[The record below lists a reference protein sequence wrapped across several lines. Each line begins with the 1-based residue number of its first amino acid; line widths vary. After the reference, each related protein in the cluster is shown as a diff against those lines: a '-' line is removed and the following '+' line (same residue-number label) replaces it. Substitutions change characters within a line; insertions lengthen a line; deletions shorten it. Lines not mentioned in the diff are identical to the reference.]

1 MPTAEELAAALRAP
15 IEARS
20 GAPVRSVRCTPIT
33 AGASAD
39 TWSVDAER
47 EDGSVER
54 LVFRR
59 DAGGD
64 DFGGRI
70 GKSSEARTQAAAHR
84 AGVRVAEVLHVVE
97 GDPALGDGYLMRRLG
112 GESLAPRILKKPEL
126 EAARAALVPDLA
138 TALGRIHAIPTSE
151 VSFLPELG
159 AAKQLEDLH
168 ALHSGFG
175 DPLPVFALAHRYLAT
190 HLPEAPETTLVHGDF
205 RLGNFLVDEHG
216 LVGVLDWE
224 LAHRGDPHEDLGWL
238 SVNAWRFGGKLPVG
252 GFARR
257 EDFFEAYE
265 RASGRRV
272 DPGRV
277 LFWELFGTYKWGVI
291 CQYQAFTYLNGGVSS
306 IERVAIGRRVAETEV
321 DMLSI
326 LEELCR

>member
-1 MPTAEELAAALRAP
+1 MPRAAELGEALRAP
-15 IEARS
+15 IEACLGR
-20 GAPVRSVRCTPIT
+20 PVRELVCSPIT

-39 TWSVDAER
+39 TWSVDARLEGG
-47 EDGSVER
+47 DVER

-70 GKSSEARTQAAAHR
+70 GKAAEARAQAAAFR

-97 GDPALGDGYLMRRLG
+97 GDPSLGDGYLMRRLG

-138 TALGRIHAIPTSE
+138 TALARIHAIPTPE
-151 VSFLPELG
+151 VESLPELG
-159 AAKQLEDLH
+159 ARKQLDDLH
-168 ALHSGFG
+168 ALHLRFG
-175 DPLPVFALAHRYLAT
+175 DSLPVFALAHRTLAT
-190 HLPEAPETTLVHGDF
+190 HLPEGGETTLVHGDF
-205 RLGNFLVDEHG
+205 RLGNFLVDERG

-238 SVNAWRFGGKLPVG
+238 CVNAWRFGGKQPVG

-257 EDFFEAYE
+257 EDFFAAYE

-272 DPGRV
+272 DPSRV
-277 LFWELFGTYKWGVI
+277 LYWELFGTYKWGVI
-291 CQYQAFTYLNGGVSS
+291 CQYQAFTYLSGGVSS
-306 IERVAIGRRVAETEV
+306 IERVAIGRRVAETEL